1 MSQKSQQLAF
11 DLPHRQAL
19 GRDDFLVTASNS
31 AAVELIDQWPNWPS
45 FAALIIGPP
54 GSGKSHLTE
63 VWRQKSQAG
72 FVKASALEL
81 PSVPELL
88 SSQTVAVEID
98 SEFDERAFFH
108 LLNLTRQ
115 QGCQLL
121 LTAQSGPSNWHLKI
135 PDVLSRLMALPA
147 VAILAPDDE
156 LLRGVVFKLFADRQ
170 IPIDE
175 ATLNYMLLRMPR
187 SLQSARDI
195 VAAIDHQSLAKRAEI
210 TKSFVAQVLS
220 GFTNPDLLD
229 GENSD

>member
-1 MSQKSQQLAF
+1 MSQQLVF

-45 FAALIIGPP
+45 YAALIVGPP

-63 VWRQKSQAG
+63 VWRQKSHAAL
-72 FVKASALEL
+72 VKASALDL
-81 PSVPELL
+81 PKIPEIL
-88 SSQTVAVEID
+88 SSQTLAVEID
-98 SEFDERAFFH
+98 SKFDERAFFH
-108 LLNLTRQ
+108 LLNLARQ

-121 LTAQSGPSNWHLKI
+121 LTAQNGPFQWRLKI
-135 PDVLSRLMALPA
+135 PDLLSRLMALPA

-156 LLRGVVFKLFADRQ
+156 LLRGVVLKLCADRQ

-175 ATLNYMLLRMPR
+175 PTLNYMLLRMPR

-195 VAAIDHQSLAKRAEI
+195 VAAIDHQALAERAEI
-210 TKSFVAQVLS
+210 TRPFVARVLS
-220 GFTNPDLLD
+220 GFTNPDLFE